1 MNDKDFFEIYFLLNI
16 KIIDKIVSKRIT
28 LIF

>member
-16 KIIDKIVSKRIT
+16 KIIEKIVSKRIT